1 MNHAVEHF
9 LHVLQEQDAAGYA
22 YPPADAAALAAFEA
36 AHGITLPPALRE
48 LYQVMN
54 GQESEVLN
62 AVPYRLLP
70 LAEIPQ
76 VQARLLAHIEQAFGA
91 DWAAFRLPDFEDGA
105 AVREVLFDAARLPVF
120 QNTNN
125 DFYCLDF
132 TPAPGGVHGQIV
144 AVMGEPTPDD
154 MAPLLL
160 MFDTF
165 EECLEDIAVDMSD
178 DTPLDIESFLAQTGE
193 DLDAFGDLLGIA
205 QQDFG
210 AYDAAVEA
218 HIVHTLGETDG
229 VLRHMAEDDDLK
241 RIHIHHLAAN
251 ETRPFQVLITS
262 GLGDP
267 AQAGQEE
274 AVARTELVLLLPP
287 QWNIQADDPAAAWPL
302 QWLQIIAQ
310 MPVPPSFAP
319 GRGRII
325 ALDRDRKETLPGTPF
340 GGFFLYP
347 PLVSLPQDFLHL
359 TLPDG
364 GEVTFLA
371 LLPLYPAEIA
381 LLEEEN
387 GLARLFAAFS
397 QHQVTECVDVTRPD
411 CAS

>member
-9 LHVLQEQDAAGYA
+9 LHVLQEQDATGYA

-36 AHGITLPPALRE
+36 AHGITLPPTLRE

-91 DWAAFRLPDFEDGA
+91 DWAAFRLPDFEDGE

-178 DTPLDIESFLAQTGE
+178 DIPLDIESFLAQTGE

-210 AYDAAVEA
+210 AYDRSEE
-218 HIVHTLGETDG
+218 HT
-229 VLRHMAEDDDLK
+229 
-241 RIHIHHLAAN
+241 
-251 ETRPFQVLITS
+251 S
-262 GLGDP
+262 
-267 AQAGQEE
+267 
-274 AVARTELVLLLPP
+274 EL
-287 QWNIQADDPAAAWPL
+287 Q
-302 QWLQIIAQ
+302 
-310 MPVPPSFAP
+310 S
-319 GRGRII
+319 R
-325 ALDRDRKETLPGTPF
+325 
-340 GGFFLYP
+340 
-347 PLVSLPQDFLHL
+347 
-359 TLPDG
+359 
-364 GEVTFLA
+364 
-371 LLPLYPAEIA
+371 
-381 LLEEEN
+381 
-387 GLARLFAAFS
+387 
-397 QHQVTECVDVTRPD
+397 
-411 CAS
+411 